1 MRKQRLYFTIL
12 EVIMMLGL
20 SSGIACQHLHKHRSL
35 NKESV
40 IAQAELYESAEDKKL
55 VSTYQPNLE
64 AIYHKV
70 RARYEPHQL
79 EFFMITGISFRKIRI
94 SKSFD
99 TYLSLNTKSSKF
111 FSDDTTFEER
121 ASLVFTH
128 YLKPLLTIAVQERT
142 LMHDSAL
149 AGVAITTRWKV
160 KKLLKEKHRISL
172 SEQVSLIT
180 HKEQIDKFLTHSLT
194 DQELLDQ
201 STLISTNEE
210 QNSQI
215 IKLHLK

>member
-1 MRKQRLYFTIL
+1 
-12 EVIMMLGL
+12 
-20 SSGIACQHLHKHRSL
+20 
-35 NKESV
+35 
-40 IAQAELYESAEDKKL
+40 
-55 VSTYQPNLE
+55 
-64 AIYHKV
+64 
-70 RARYEPHQL
+70 
-79 EFFMITGISFRKIRI
+79 
-94 SKSFD
+94 
-99 TYLSLNTKSSKF
+99 
-111 FSDDTTFEER
+111 
-121 ASLVFTH
+121 
-128 YLKPLLTIAVQERT
+128 
-142 LMHDSAL
+142 MHDSAL